1 LGGWVFS
8 SQAEEEEEEE
18 EVIDGFLMDVV
29 GVVE

>member
-1 LGGWVFS
+1 L
-8 SQAEEEEEEE
+8 QAEEEEEEEE